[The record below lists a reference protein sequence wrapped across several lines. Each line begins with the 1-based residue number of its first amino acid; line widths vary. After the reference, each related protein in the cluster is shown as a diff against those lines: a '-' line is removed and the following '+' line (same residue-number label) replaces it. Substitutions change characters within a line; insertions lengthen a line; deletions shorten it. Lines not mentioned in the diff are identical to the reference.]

1 MNFLHGGF
9 LLVGLASTALPLLI
23 HLLLRRRR
31 APIEWAAMALL
42 QEAIR
47 RTNKRLRVEQ
57 LLLLSLRI
65 LVMVLVGAAL
75 AVPFFGNSSTASST
89 RRLVVLVL
97 DESVTAGLRVGNKTE
112 LQALVSE
119 GTRTVRELDQGDRVA
134 LLYAS
139 QPARIE
145 VFPTQDHAGVIAALE
160 RCAPSES
167 AADLTQ
173 RSRG

>member
-1 MNFLHGGF
+1 
-9 LLVGLASTALPLLI
+9 
-23 HLLLRRRR
+23 
-31 APIEWAAMALL
+31 MA
-42 QEAIR
+42 
-47 RTNKRLRVEQ
+47 
-57 LLLLSLRI
+57 
-65 LVMVLVGAAL
+65 LVGAAL

-97 DESVTAGLRVGNKTE
+97 DESVTTGLRVGNKTE

-119 GTRTVRELDQGDRVA
+119 GTRTVRELGQGDRVA

-167 AADLTQ
+167 AADFDAVFARVSEIAAESDTPISVIVLSKFR
-173 RSRG
+173 RSTSDTRRGSNHDSTWRGCDDNSIKHAHHNS